1 VAADRASS
9 LTVRWREEVATMV
22 SFPDQETVL
31 SGLRRRRII
40 LDSPRV
46 AADAEREGNC
56 PE

>member
-1 VAADRASS
+1 
-9 LTVRWREEVATMV
+9 LTIRWREEVATMV
-22 SFPDQETVL
+22 SFPDQETLL

-46 AADAEREGNC
+46 AADAAREGTC